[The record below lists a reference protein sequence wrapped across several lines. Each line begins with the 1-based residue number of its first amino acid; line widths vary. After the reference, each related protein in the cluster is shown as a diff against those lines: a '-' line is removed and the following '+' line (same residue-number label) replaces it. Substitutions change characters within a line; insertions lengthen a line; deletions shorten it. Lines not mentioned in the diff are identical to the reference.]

1 MGRPGRLQ
9 PTFCIFFPLC
19 GIILPIWLDSLKNI
33 GDFLMK
39 KTQIPPSDHNLYEVQ
54 THAPGPMG
62 SLPFQADWLRDT
74 ASGNVFGWTQD
85 AAMGWSPEQLGKPEF
100 LILSTQGGIRAPDGT
115 PIALGYHTGH
125 WEVGLLAQAA
135 AEEIKHHNAI
145 PFAGFVS
152 DPCDGRTQGT
162 TGMMDSLAYRNDA
175 ATVLR
180 RLIRSLPTRRG
191 VLGIATCDKGLP
203 AMMMALAAQKSLPCV
218 VLPGGV
224 TLLPEQG
231 EDAGKIQSLGARFA
245 HGLLSLEEASAL
257 GCRACASPGGGCQ
270 FLGTA
275 ATSQVVAEALGL
287 AVTHSALAPSGQPIW
302 LDLAGRSARA
312 LIEMESNGIT
322 TSNILTEDSLHN
334 AMTLHA
340 AFGGS
345 TNLLLHIPAI
355 AHAAKLPRPTVKDWM
370 RVNRQTPRLVDVMP
384 NGPTGYGTVQVFLA
398 GGVPEVM
405 LHLRELNLLRLD
417 ARTVNGNTLGQALDE
432 WEHSERRQK
441 LREQLT
447 RLDDINPDDVIMNPA
462 KAHAHGLT
470 STITFLTGNLA
481 PQGAVVKSTAIDPAV
496 VDADGVYRKTGPA
509 RVFTSERIAIA
520 AVKGLGTD
528 PIRAG
533 DVIILIGCGPLGTG
547 MEETYQLTSALRYLP
562 EGKTIALITDARFSG
577 VSTGA
582 CIGHV
587 GPEALAGGP
596 LGRVRDGDII
606 QISIDRVNLEG
617 RIDLV
622 GENGLL
628 FDPEEGTRL
637 LAARPIHSELNPHPD
652 LPEDT
657 RLWAAL
663 QNVSGGTWGGC
674 VYDVDKILEH
684 LETSHVTD
692 PASNQ

>member
-1 MGRPGRLQ
+1 MKNHNADDLYDVKTHASGPAGRLPLQ
-9 PTFCIFFPLC
+9 P
-19 GIILPIWLDSLKNI
+19 
-33 GDFLMK
+33 DF
-39 KTQIPPSDHNLYEVQ
+39 
-54 THAPGPMG
+54 
-62 SLPFQADWLRDT
+62 LRDT
-74 ASGNVFGWTQD
+74 PSGNVFGWTQD
-85 AAMGWSPEQLGKPEF
+85 AAMGWSPSDLGRDEY
-100 LILSTQGGIRAPDGT
+100 LILSTQGGIRASDGS

-135 AEEIKHHNAI
+135 AEEFKEHGAI

-203 AMMMALAAQKSLPCV
+203 AMMMALAAQSSLPCV
-218 VLPGGV
+218 IVPGGV
-224 TLLPEQG
+224 TLLPTQG
-231 EDAGKIQSLGARFA
+231 EDAGKVQSLGARFA
-245 HGLLSLEEASAL
+245 HDLITLEEASEL

-287 AVTHSALAPSGQPIW
+287 SVTHSALAPSGQPIW
-302 LDLAGRSARA
+302 LDMAKRSARA
-312 LIEMESNGIT
+312 LIEMQTHGIK
-322 TSNILTEDSLHN
+322 SSDILTEDSLHN
-334 AMTLHA
+334 AMVVHA

-355 AHAAKLPRPTVKDWM
+355 AHAAKLPRPTADDWT
-370 RVNRQTPRLVDVMP
+370 RVNRETPRLVDVTP
-384 NGPTGYGTVQVFLA
+384 NGPIGYGTVQVFLA

-405 LHLRELNLLRLD
+405 LHLRSLGLLKLNV
-417 ARTVNGNTLGQALDE
+417 RTVGGTTLDETLDE
-432 WEHSERRQK
+432 WKRSERRHK
-441 LREQLT
+441 LREQLES
-447 RLDDINPDDVIMNPA
+447 LDGINPDHVIMNPA
-462 KAHAHGLT
+462 MARERGLT

-481 PQGAVVKSTAIDPAV
+481 PQGAIIKSTAIDPGV
-496 VDADGVYRKTGPA
+496 VSPDGVYRKTGPA
-509 RVFTSERIAIA
+509 RVFTSERAAIA
-520 AVKGLGTD
+520 AVKGLSE
-528 PIRAG
+528 PAVSAG
-533 DVIILIGCGPLGTG
+533 DVIVLIGCGPLGTG

-596 LGRVRDGDII
+596 LGRLRDGDTI
-606 QISIDRVNLEG
+606 QIVVDRVNLSG
-617 RIDLV
+617 HIDFI
-622 GENGLL
+622 GDGKENFDSSIGAQILASRSPHPGLQ
-628 FDPEEGTRL
+628 P
-637 LAARPIHSELNPHPD
+637 NPD
-652 LPEDT
+652 LPDDT

-663 QNVSGGTWGGC
+663 QNISGGIWGGC
-674 VYDVDKILEH
+674 VYDVDRIIEKLG
-684 LETSHVTD
+684 D
-692 PASNQ
+692 M